1 MATPNPYGFSSMR
14 EAELR
19 KALAGW
25 PGLFEDVA
33 ALVGDY
39 RDLATWTQSFQE
51 TVRESRTLDTKD
63 FDRVKRATRRL
74 RGTIDA
80 IAPRL
85 MEADRVVHVPTRA
98 LVLEPDEPKPGI
110 VGWLEAWSA
119 ELRRHDWR
127 LDVYRA
133 THARRQKREGVP
145 PNLAR
150 QVLAD
155 RIRAVFQA
163 KGAPHSGSAARN
175 RRGIVRNPFVRTLSA
190 AFEAVH
196 EPVNDLDRVLRR
208 YAKRRPR
215 VPRF

>member
-1 MATPNPYGFSSMR
+1 MR

-19 KALAGW
+19 EALAGW

-39 RDLATWTQSFQE
+39 RDLAAWTQSFQE

-74 RGTIDA
+74 RDTIDG

-85 MEADRVVHVPTRA
+85 MEADRVVHVQTRA

-110 VGWLEAWSA
+110 VGWLEAWGA
-119 ELRRHDWR
+119 ELRRHEWR

-155 RIRAVFQA
+155 RIRAAFQA
-163 KGAPHSGSAARN
+163 KGAPHSGSAAQN
-175 RRGIVRNPFVRTLSA
+175 RSGCFQNPFVQTLHA

-196 EPVNDLDRVLRR
+196 EPVDDLGRVLRP
-208 YAKRRPR
+208 YARRRATRPR
-215 VPRF
+215 GDLRA